1 MDIYITG
8 TGCITPLG
16 SNVAENHHEL
26 VASRDGLVRSSFLDS
41 KYASLKYFGEVKV
54 STPDLKTSLGM
65 DDFSGLTRTDLL
77 AIHAFREAV
86 AQASLTDAEISSRD
100 TAFISAST
108 VGGMSM
114 TDRLYE
120 NARLIS
126 TDPEFVHSYSN
137 AAHTLRIARMYRMK
151 GYTDTINTSCSS
163 SANAIM
169 LGMELIRAGK
179 AKRAIVGGAES
190 LARFTVNGFNSLQIL
205 SDEKCIPF
213 DAARDGLNL
222 GEGAAYLVLEA
233 EDVCRDKTHLA
244 KIRGAG
250 NTNDAFH
257 ASSMSDHAEGVT
269 RCINDALADAGI
281 LPVEIDYINA
291 HGTGTP
297 NNDKVE
303 SMGFLNVFGDKIPPF
318 SSTKSYTGHTLGASG
333 AIEAVYC
340 VLSMI
345 HRELYPN
352 LRTSNPAPEI
362 AASLVTEYRKNIPVK
377 TVISSSYGFGGNCT
391 SLILSAV

>member
-1 MDIYITG
+1 MFST
-8 TGCITPLG
+8 
-16 SNVAENHHEL
+16 
-26 VASRDGLVRSSFLDS
+26 SSP
-41 KYASLKYFGEVKV
+41 K
-54 STPDLKTSLGM
+54 
-65 DDFSGLTRTDLL
+65 
-77 AIHAFREAV
+77 IW
-86 AQASLTDAEISSRD
+86 
-100 TAFISAST
+100 
-108 VGGMSM
+108 
-114 TDRLYE
+114 
-120 NARLIS
+120 
-126 TDPEFVHSYSN
+126 
-137 AAHTLRIARMYRMK
+137 K
-151 GYTDTINTSCSS
+151 GYYKKDGKFCTFTSGSLRKRSYYQPIEECRV
-163 SANAIM
+163 
-169 LGMELIRAGK
+169 GFYDRA
-179 AKRAIVGGAES
+179 S
-190 LARFTVNGFNSLQIL
+190 CFW
-205 SDEKCIPF
+205 
-213 DAARDGLNL
+213 
-222 GEGAAYLVLEA
+222 
-233 EDVCRDKTHLA
+233 
-244 KIRGAG
+244 
-250 NTNDAFH
+250 
-257 ASSMSDHAEGVT
+257 HAEGVT